1 MYLQESN
8 QGKTAPRTALRCHEG
23 KALPGC
29 LWHFSTI
36 FYSIKKSILKIAVPP
51 NLKFCFL
58 EISWRKTT
66 INYRIMW
73 EEMTSSTAINFLW
86 MKSFGVRE
94 GFGPGLADG
103 SWLLSVLVCPRKT
116 SKTIQS
122 TEDEK
127 ILVTNVLQSYKG
139 LRDKVGKTFCVSTL
153 NYTLGNGPLG
163 KKGSDGQAGPRFTH
177 LHSAGK
183 VLQGRS
189 AGIS

>member
-103 SWLLSVLVCPRKT
+103 SWLLFVSTRVPKEDFQNNSVNWRWENPCYKRKCCNRTRVCETRWVKHFVCP
-116 SKTIQS
+116 
-122 TEDEK
+122 
-127 ILVTNVLQSYKG
+127 
-139 LRDKVGKTFCVSTL
+139 
-153 NYTLGNGPLG
+153 P
-163 KKGSDGQAGPRFTH
+163 
-177 LHSAGK
+177 
-183 VLQGRS
+183 
-189 AGIS
+189 